1 MTDDTTT
8 HSRYFSPSAAH
19 RWLHCPGSA
28 ILNAGVEDI
37 PSAAAEEG
45 TRAHFYAS
53 EWLGGWSPKITDLE
67 MAEYVKVYTDFVQ
80 RLEAE
85 SKTLYVECFVDFGPL
100 VGIDDGSG
108 TGTADAL
115 ILRPG
120 HAHVVDLKYG
130 RGVQVFAEGNEQMML
145 YALGV
150 LNDYDYLY
158 DFQSFSLHIVQ
169 PRLDHIDTW
178 TVSRAELES
187 FADQVRDTIST
198 VIQAADAI
206 GELDDSGETTWNGL
220 FLSPSEKACRWCKVK
235 ATCPALANEVAL
247 TVSAGAATDFPHLDD
262 QTMFPAAALD
272 NYATNWLA
280 MAMDLVGLIEDW
292 CRAVRAEVERRLV
305 SGEPVPGWKL
315 VQGRKGARAW
325 TNEQEAEELLRKTF
339 RLKVEDAYDMK
350 LISPTKAEKVL
361 ADSPR
366 KWKKAQA
373 LITQSEGKPSVA
385 PESDKRPAITV
396 GAVASDFEDIAD
408 ADYSRTALF
417 GESTD
422 SNGNITENP

>member
-1 MTDDTTT
+1 MTDGTPTT
-8 HSRYFSPSAAH
+8 HSHYFSPSAAH

-28 ILNAGVEDI
+28 ILNAGVEDVS
-37 PSAAAEEG
+37 SAAAGEG
-45 TRAHFYAS
+45 TRAHEYAAT
-53 EWLGGWSPKITDLE
+53 WLLDGPNWTADDSE
-67 MAEYVKVYTDFVQ
+67 MADYLRVYFEHVQ
-80 RLEAE
+80 RLVGEGELLVE
-85 SKTLYVECFVDFGPL
+85 SRVDFGPP
-100 VGIDDGSG
+100 VGIDDGRG

-130 RGVQVFAEGNEQMML
+130 RGVQVFAEENEQLML

-158 DFQSFSLHIVQ
+158 DFQSFTLHIVQ

-178 TVSRAELES
+178 TVSRADLED
-187 FADQVRDTIST
+187 FAEDIAWAVETI
-198 VIQAADAI
+198 QKYI
-206 GELDDSGETTWNGL
+206 GGTGVEDLPLN
-220 FLSPSEKACRWCKVK
+220 PSEKACRWCKVK
-235 ATCPALANEVAL
+235 ATCPALAREVAHTVATVDDFAQVEEAWVPKVPDLL
-247 TVSAGAATDFPHLDD
+247 TD
-262 QTMFPAAALD
+262 
-272 NYATNWLA
+272 A
-280 MAMDLVGLIEDW
+280 MAKVGLIEDW

-305 SGEPVPGWKL
+305 SGEPVLGWKL
-315 VQGRKGARAW
+315 VQGRRGARAW
-325 TNEQEAEELLRKTF
+325 TNEAEAETLLRKTF

-350 LISPTKAEKVL
+350 LISPTKAEKLL

-396 GAVASDFEDIAD
+396 GASIDDFAEVV
-408 ADYSRTALF
+408 
-417 GESTD
+417 GE
-422 SNGNITENP
+422 